1 MPNIT
6 VGINTGGTNGDNG
19 REGTTRGPA
28 TARQAKASSNNDHNS
43 HGANRKRNAKN
54 ITATHARPA
63 GSGRVVFIKKTPHQA
78 SAPTIPVYPGTS
90 PRHRG
95 RILPMKLVRL
105 PTFLA
110 CLLAFALPFPT
121 WAQPNP
127 AAAEAK
133 LKDIVA
139 RQKIILTQA
148 EKAGD
153 TLDEENL
160 RSQLQQLCNE
170 YDLLLRHNPRFVPAY
185 ISYAL
190 LLGKVENR
198 KESIDLLL
206 KANALDKNLPLV
218 KNQLGNYLAE
228 EGKPIE
234 AMNYYLSAIQLEP
247 KEPLYHY
254 QLGTLIAEAR
264 DDFLKTGE
272 WTRPQLDKTMQ
283 DAFRQA
289 TLAAPSDWRY
299 AYRYGLSFYDL
310 ENPAW
315 ETALQF
321 WKDFEAKLKPG
332 AEQQTCRLHQAKVL
346 LAQNHPDEARSALD
360 TVTAPVLAKEKEKL
374 IAEMETMAKK

>member
-1 MPNIT
+1 
-6 VGINTGGTNGDNG
+6 
-19 REGTTRGPA
+19 
-28 TARQAKASSNNDHNS
+28 
-43 HGANRKRNAKN
+43 
-54 ITATHARPA
+54 
-63 GSGRVVFIKKTPHQA
+63 
-78 SAPTIPVYPGTS
+78 
-90 PRHRG
+90 
-95 RILPMKLVRL
+95 MKLSRL
-105 PTFLA
+105 LTLLCALA
-110 CLLAFALPFPT
+110 LAFPLSM

-127 AAAEAK
+127 AAAEAT

-139 RQKIILTQA
+139 RQETILAQA

-153 TLDEENL
+153 ALDEDNL

-170 YDLLLRHNPRFVPAY
+170 YELLLRNNPHFVPAY
-185 ISYAL
+185 VSYAL

-206 KANALDKNLPLV
+206 KANAIDKNLPIV

-254 QLGTLIAEAR
+254 QLGTLLAEAH
-264 DDFLKTGE
+264 DDFLKTNQ
-272 WTRPQLDKTMQ
+272 WTRTQLDKTMQ
-283 DAFRQA
+283 DAFLQA
-289 TLAAPSDWRY
+289 SLAAPADWRY

-310 ENPAW
+310 ETPDW

-321 WKDFEAKLKPG
+321 WKDFEKKLKPG

-346 LAQNHPDEARSALD
+346 LAQKHPDEARAALD
-360 TVTAPVLAKEKEKL
+360 TVTEPLLAKEKEKL
-374 IAEMETMAKK
+374 IAELAQAETKK